1 MKVVQ
6 VSWRNIAPSADD
18 PERDVCSVSIAADSA
33 TPLWFEQSLLGGHAE
48 RDGGSMWPC
57 MRWKAGAA
65 IDVRT

>member
-1 MKVVQ
+1 M
-6 VSWRNIAPSADD
+6 SSRIIAHSADD
-18 PERDVCSVSIAADSA
+18 LERGVDSVSIAADSA
-33 TPLWFEQSLLGGHAE
+33 TPFWFEQSLLGGHAE